1 MKIEAEPYVGPR
13 SFAVNEQDFFF
24 GREKEVDDLVS
35 LVSAYNAVL
44 LHAQSGAGKTS
55 LLNASFIPLMQAE
68 GFDVLPVTRV
78 IGGVPEELNEK
89 DIPNIYAFHAL
100 RTWAS
105 EASETAASL
114 GTLSDFLL
122 LRPLVFNDEGLP
134 RPRLLIFDQFEE
146 MFTWYPH
153 RWKDREAFFVEV
165 QQALKIDPLLRV
177 LFVMREDWIA
187 HLDPYVKFLPDQLRT
202 RYRLERLRREAA
214 LQAVVGP
221 LQALRDKQKQTNDD
235 DAGIVPMFTRG
246 TAEKLVDDLLAVRV
260 ETGKGQVTTAMGEFV
275 EPVQLQITCQRLW
288 ESLPT
293 DAKNITVDHLKTLGN
308 VNQALQMFYEDCLRE
323 ASEKT
328 GVTEEDLRRGIKNE
342 FITPAGTRGMLFRD
356 ERSGRSGYY
365 LKNVALDILESRYLI
380 RRERRA
386 GSVWY
391 ELSHDRFIEPILE
404 SNRIYEKNAEVEKQ
418 RKRRWFQGT
427 KFRLAIAV
435 VAILGATLLYLL
447 WQQLD
452 PMGRTTVCLNIVFLI
467 ILTALL
473 AIWADV
479 VI

>member
-1 MKIEAEPYVGPR
+1 MKIKAEPYVGPR
-13 SFAVNEQDFFF
+13 SFAVDEQDFFF

-35 LVSAYNAVL
+35 LVSAYNAIL

-78 IGGVPEELNEK
+78 IGGVPEGLNEK

-105 EASETAASL
+105 EASETVASL

-122 LRPLVFNDEGLP
+122 IRPLVFDDEGFP

-153 RWKDREAFFVEV
+153 RWQDREAFFVEV
-165 QQALKIDPLLRV
+165 QQALQSDPLLRV

-187 HLDPYVKFLPDQLRT
+187 HLEPYVKFLPDQLRT

-221 LQALRDKQKQTNDD
+221 LQALRDKQKQTNDNG
-235 DAGIVPMFTRG
+235 AETVPMFTRG

-260 ETGKGQVTTAMGEFV
+260 ETGKGQITTAMGEFV

-293 DAKNITVDHLKTLGN
+293 DAKNITVDHLKTVGN
-308 VNQALQMFYEDCLRE
+308 VSKALQAFYEDCLQE
-323 ASEKT
+323 TVEMT
-328 GVTEEDLRRGIKNE
+328 GVKEADLRTGIRRE
-342 FITPAGTRGMLFRD
+342 FITPASTRGMLYRD
-356 ERSGRSGYY
+356 EKAGRSGLY
-365 LKNVALDILESRYLI
+365 LSNSALDVLENRYLI

-386 GSVWY
+386 GSIWY
-391 ELSHDRFIEPILE
+391 ELSHDRLIEPILE
-404 SNRIYEKNAEVEKQ
+404 SNRIYSKNLEAEKQ
-418 RKRRWFQGT
+418 RNKRWFHIVRSAWVAVILVVLGVLALSLLWLQLDGLG
-427 KFRLAIAV
+427 RLASCLNVIFLIVV
-435 VAILGATLLYLL
+435 VA
-447 WQQLD
+447 
-452 PMGRTTVCLNIVFLI
+452 VFLVQI
-467 ILTALL
+467 DA
-473 AIWADV
+473 V
-479 VI
+479 